1 MHVHWRIEG
10 PVLERL
16 SRSCRIRVVLMRHYV
31 LIAVAV
37 IFFLLCSGV
46 PVSAAVPEMTYK
58 GQVSTMIPAKN
69 ILSIK
74 TPEQYGCDYPSTG
87 DSVCNWTPL
96 SKYSLTA
103 TVPDPAAFTVFSGAE
118 SVIATNMGGDGGKWI
133 TLAKVYGS
141 RETEQL
147 VTDVVGDP
155 GTLVLPLIGDYSV
168 ETEMIPE
175 CNACSGTIC
184 DAAKT
189 IVTVRSAGKMV
200 QEETITPG
208 ESFTFNGRNDGSAV
222 MVRFISGEAAAQ
234 SCPGKTGLT
243 GPQPRSVFVIKVTP
257 PAGYGQVNIRTAT
270 TTRPDEV
277 LTTITVAGT
286 APVVSGTVTQAAAS
300 SVETPEAS
308 LSGYLVPVSLL
319 CAVLVILRSR

>member
-1 MHVHWRIEG
+1 
-10 PVLERL
+10 
-16 SRSCRIRVVLMRHYV
+16 MRYNV
-31 LIAVAV
+31 LIVCAV
-37 IFFLLCSGV
+37 IFFLLCSSA
-46 PVSAAVPEMTYK
+46 PVSAAVLEMTYR
-58 GQVSTMIPAKN
+58 GQVSTMIPAKDT
-69 ILSIK
+69 LSIK
-74 TPEQYGCDYPSTG
+74 TPEQYGCDYPSKG
-87 DSVCNWTPL
+87 DPVCNWTPL
-96 SKYSLTA
+96 NKYSLTA
-103 TVPDPAAFTVFSGAE
+103 TVPDPATYTVFSGAE

-141 RETEQL
+141 RDTEQL

-168 ETEMIPE
+168 ETEMVPE
-175 CNACSGTIC
+175 CNACSGTVC

-208 ESFTFNGRNDGSAV
+208 ESFTYNGRNDGSAV

-234 SCPGKTGLT
+234 SCPGKTGMT

-270 TTRPDEV
+270 TTRPDEM
-277 LTTITVAGT
+277 LTTITVSGS

-300 SVETPEAS
+300 SLQTPETP

-319 CAVLVILRSR
+319 CAVFVVLRRR